1 MEKKNARC
9 DPLLREKG
17 IVKGQ
22 HNPVLRRKDPMRSRR
37 RWRFAKKE
45 EVEAA
50 WRSSP
55 SPPQLLHSFR
65 TLRTDRLVRISP
77 NSRYANLFILKK
89 FFPISHFSFWFS
101 LDLQFSAVS
110 LFLREQKK
118 ILYLA
123 IHYRAPRVDESAAGF
138 IHEHTTPLS
147 FPLRSSTICSVFSS
161 SFLVFPFCLSRLE
174 KKTGVFFSSSST
186 WSVASLIMTVIIFS
200 PG

>member
-65 TLRTDRLVRISP
+65 TLRTDSNHGFKLELPDLEEISDP
-77 NSRYANLFILKK
+77 PSGRNEKLK
-89 FFPISHFSFWFS
+89 
-101 LDLQFSAVS
+101 
-110 LFLREQKK
+110 
-118 ILYLA
+118 
-123 IHYRAPRVDESAAGF
+123 
-138 IHEHTTPLS
+138 
-147 FPLRSSTICSVFSS
+147 
-161 SFLVFPFCLSRLE
+161 
-174 KKTGVFFSSSST
+174 
-186 WSVASLIMTVIIFS
+186 
-200 PG
+200 